1 MQNLRGA
8 WRTTLPTS
16 TNRIQLRINSCTHVY
31 DIGKRVIALN
41 FTISHLMSKEI
52 CNGVQAKINVP
63 PLTQIPCQPLLLEFI
78 YHGPT
83 IYIWQINSTYLLKKA
98 SFCIKDVNAI
108 LASISKS
115 SEFDPNICHFP
126 ATVYYIRPKKKAM
139 GLFLHMQY
147 AKRRPKR
154 ANKEN
159 QILWKKTAVHTTLI
173 SRAIRMK
180 SCFGR
185 TGRISGNSFFF
196 RRSVAGN
203 VSCPCQYRICW
214 KGSSEPLAFNK
225 GQIL

>member
-16 TNRIQLRINSCTHVY
+16 TNRIQLRIKSCTQVY
-31 DIGKRVIALN
+31 DIGNRVIALN
-41 FTISHLMSKEI
+41 FTISHLISKEI

-83 IYIWQINSTYLLKKA
+83 IYIWQINSTYLLKKG

-126 ATVYYIRPKKKAM
+126 ATVYYIRPKKKAI

-159 QILWKKTAVHTTLI
+159 QFCGKK
-173 SRAIRMK
+173 
-180 SCFGR
+180 GR
-185 TGRISGNSFFF
+185 SYDSHF
-196 RRSVAGN
+196 
-203 VSCPCQYRICW
+203 
-214 KGSSEPLAFNK
+214 
-225 GQIL
+225 

>member
-16 TNRIQLRINSCTHVY
+16 TNRIQLRINSCTQVY

-126 ATVYYIRPKKKAM
+126 ATVYYIRPKK
-139 GLFLHMQY
+139 
-147 AKRRPKR
+147 RRWAYFCTCNMPSDDP
-154 ANKEN
+154 NG
-159 QILWKKTAVHTTLI
+159 QIKKTKFCGKK
-173 SRAIRMK
+173 RPFIRL
-180 SCFGR
+180 
-185 TGRISGNSFFF
+185 SFLERF
-196 RRSVAGN
+196 A
-203 VSCPCQYRICW
+203 
-214 KGSSEPLAFNK
+214 
-225 GQIL
+225 